1 METFDFNNIR
11 SFRDEEVNKTLRE
24 LISDE
29 GFLYILRK
37 IFTEERIARL
47 GTELNDVKS
56 VYNFQSKYISF
67 YVNVLIRLSVKNF
80 THAGLENLDK
90 TKSYLFISNHRD
102 IVLDSALI
110 NELLYRSGFQTSE
123 IAIGNNLL
131 IYKWIENL
139 VRLNKSFI
147 VRRGLA
153 GKEMLQASMKL
164 SAYIRDTVVNRNT
177 SVWIAQK
184 EGRSKDGNDYTDTA
198 LLKMLNFSGSND
210 FVKDFTE
217 LNIVPVSI
225 SYENEPTIESKI
237 AATYSKLKG
246 EEYKKSLEDDMKDMG
261 RGLYNMKGDVNITF
275 GKPLNEDIKT
285 FNTIKN
291 KNERFSKLTS
301 LIDNQIYTDFKLN
314 KANYIAF
321 DILNNSN
328 KCLKEGKYFKE
339 DETKLKVQCKKIV
352 SSMTGDPDLTEK
364 IFYGIY
370 AKPLINK
377 INLP

>member
-11 SFRDEEVNKTLRE
+11 SFRDEEVNNSLRE
-24 LISDE
+24 LIRDE

-47 GTELNDVKS
+47 GTELNDIKS
-56 VYNFQSKYISF
+56 VYDFQTKYISF

-90 TKSYLFISNHRD
+90 SKSYLFISNHRD

-110 NELLYRSGFQTSE
+110 NELLYRNEFQTSE

-147 VRRGLA
+147 VRRDLA

-246 EEYKKSLEDDMKDMG
+246 EKYEKSLEDDMKDMG

-301 LIDNQIYTDFKLN
+301 LIDNQIYADFKLN

>member
-90 TKSYLFISNHRD
+90 SKSYLFISNHRD

-184 EGRSKDGNDYTDTA
+184 EGRSKDGHDYTDTA

-352 SSMTGDPDLTEK
+352 SSMNGDPDLTEK

>member
-90 TKSYLFISNHRD
+90 SKSYLFISNHRD

-147 VRRGLA
+147 VRRDLA

-352 SSMTGDPDLTEK
+352 SSMNGDPDLTEK

>member
-246 EEYKKSLEDDMKDMG
+246 EKYKKSLEDDMKDMG

>member
-56 VYNFQSKYISF
+56 VYDFQSKYISF

-90 TKSYLFISNHRD
+90 SKSYLFISNHRD

-147 VRRGLA
+147 VRRDLA

-301 LIDNQIYTDFKLN
+301 LIDNQIYADFKLN

>member
-24 LISDE
+24 LLRDE

-56 VYNFQSKYISF
+56 VYDFQTKYISF
-67 YVNVLIRLSVKNF
+67 YINVIIRLSVKKF
-80 THAGLENLDK
+80 TYEGIEKLDK
-90 TKSYLFISNHRD
+90 NKSYLFISNHRD
-102 IVLDSALI
+102 IILDSALI
-110 NELLYRSGFQTSE
+110 NEILFRNGFQTSE

-147 VRRGLA
+147 VRRDLA

-164 SAYIRDTVVNRNT
+164 SAYIRDTVANRNT

-198 LLKMLNFSGSND
+198 LLKMLNFSGSSD

-237 AATYSKLKG
+237 AVTYSKLKG
-246 EEYKKSLEDDMKDMG
+246 EKYNKPLEDDMKDMG
-261 RGLYNMKGDVNITF
+261 RGIYNMKGDVNITF
-275 GKPLNEDIKT
+275 GKPLREDLKT
-285 FNTIKN
+285 FDKIIN
-291 KNERFSKLTS
+291 KNEKFSKLTS
-301 LIDNQIYTDFKLN
+301 LIDNQIHSNYKLN
-314 KANYIAF
+314 KASYIAF

-328 KCLKEGKYFKE
+328 KCLKERKYFKE
-339 DETKLKVQCKKIV
+339 DETKLMVQCKKIV
-352 SSMTGDPDLTEK
+352 NSTEGDPELIKK
-364 IFYGIY
+364 IFLSIY
-370 AKPLINK
+370 ANPLINK
-377 INLP
+377 IHLP